1 MNDDEIRQG
10 PDDSTETERRGG
22 GPNLALIYGLIAL
35 ALLAAIAVAA
45 FIVLPFY
52 HRR

>member
-1 MNDDEIRQG
+1 MND
-10 PDDSTETERRGG
+10 ETRRGAEEGEPEDRGG

-35 ALLAAIAVAA
+35 AMLAAIAVAA
-45 FIVLPFY
+45 LVVLPFY

>member
-1 MNDDEIRQG
+1 MNDETSRG
-10 PDDSTETERRGG
+10 PKETGEREERGG

-35 ALLAAIAVAA
+35 AMLAAIAVAA
-45 FIVLPFY
+45 LVVLPFY

>member
-1 MNDDEIRQG
+1 MNDETRRSPED
-10 PDDSTETERRGG
+10 PDDPEERGH

-35 ALLAAIAVAA
+35 AMLAAIAVAA
-45 FIVLPFY
+45 LVVLPFY

>member
-1 MNDDEIRQG
+1 MNDEAGSGREEPG
-10 PDDSTETERRGG
+10 GERGG

-35 ALLAAIAVAA
+35 AMLAAIAVAA
-45 FIVLPFY
+45 LVVLPFY

>member
-1 MNDDEIRQG
+1 MNDETRQD
-10 PDDSTETERRGG
+10 PEETGEPEERGG

-35 ALLAAIAVAA
+35 AMLAAIAVAA
-45 FIVLPFY
+45 LVVLPFY

>member
-1 MNDDEIRQG
+1 MNDEARRDPEEAGAPDE
-10 PDDSTETERRGG
+10 RGG

-35 ALLAAIAVAA
+35 AMLAAIAVAA
-45 FIVLPFY
+45 LVVLPFY